1 MNSDFFP
8 FTIHA
13 FPTIHAFKG
22 INMQHKRSEKVAETI
37 HEIICSILSRG
48 LNDPR
53 IGFVTITGVE
63 VTDDLSLARIF
74 FTVIGDDKVKKDT
87 EAGLNSAKGF
97 IRRDI
102 GKKLTIRHTPE
113 LVFKYDKSLDYGSR
127 IESLLKEIHAEHD
140 GNNST
145 DN

>member
-1 MNSDFFP
+1 M
-8 FTIHA
+8 
-13 FPTIHAFKG
+13 
-22 INMQHKRSEKVAETI
+22 HKRSEKVAETI
-37 HEIICSILSRG
+37 QEIICTILSRG

-74 FTVIGDDKVKKDT
+74 FTVIGDEKVKKDT

-113 LVFKYDKSLDYGSR
+113 LVFKYDTSLDYGSR
-127 IESLLKEIHAEHD
+127 IESLLKEIKTGHD

-145 DN
+145 DH

>member
-1 MNSDFFP
+1 LILTLNLEPVNLEQVTM
-8 FTIHA
+8 
-13 FPTIHAFKG
+13 
-22 INMQHKRSEKVAETI
+22 HKRSEKVAETI
-37 HEIICSILSRG
+37 QEIICTILSRG

-74 FTVIGDDKVKKDT
+74 FTVIGDEKVKKDT

-97 IRRDI
+97 IRCDI

-127 IESLLKEIHAEHD
+127 IESLLKEIHTEHD

-145 DN
+145 DH